1 MHNLLGLTWQKDLL
15 SLVEGRCRSC
25 NSRSIHPSAGKES
38 ENTKFCRP
46 KWDGILNR
54 LPSLYALKNSKRKI
68 TTLILGL

>member
-25 NSRSIHPSAGKES
+25 SSRLYPSAGKEY

-46 KWDGILNR
+46 KWDDIEQT
-54 LPSLYALKNSKRKI
+54 SV
-68 TTLILGL
+68 TLCA